1 MRTAQ
6 FSLLA
11 RCCMLLAFC
20 GTVIPLCFADCV
32 GTNGQSS
39 LALKNAPASI
49 QTLAQEIRD
58 KSGDEVEATIVK
70 YLGPGR
76 DVGSGLRI
84 LQWDVG
90 KGAVVLN
97 GGLANFQTDGGKVL
111 WLTATSSKAL
121 QTIIGE
127 GFEMTTPPSP
137 QMKYWL
143 GDLDLKTGSIYKFI
157 DSHEWESLHHREKQT
172 NNFFLKHP
180 DGRFAIQFAPG
191 CSSDTVLERL
201 ADATILCSLTFFPA
215 DGSPEATYDIV
226 AYPSERRLRFSRT
239 TPQPEFLMDK
249 GW

>member
-1 MRTAQ
+1 VRTAR

-32 GTNGQSS
+32 GTNKQSS

-84 LQWDVG
+84 LHWDVG

-97 GGLANFQTDGGKVL
+97 RGLANFQTDGGEVL

-121 QTIIGE
+121 QTISGE

-143 GDLDLKTGSIYKFI
+143 GDLELKTGSIFKFI
-157 DSHEWESLHHREKQT
+157 DSREWESLHHREKQT

-191 CSSDTVLERL
+191 CSSDTVLSVWPMRR
-201 ADATILCSLTFFPA
+201 FFA
-215 DGSPEATYDIV
+215 AS
-226 AYPSERRLRFSRT
+226 RFSRQMAVQKQHT
-239 TPQPEFLMDK
+239 KSLHTRAKDVSDFRERSPNLSF
-249 GW
+249 